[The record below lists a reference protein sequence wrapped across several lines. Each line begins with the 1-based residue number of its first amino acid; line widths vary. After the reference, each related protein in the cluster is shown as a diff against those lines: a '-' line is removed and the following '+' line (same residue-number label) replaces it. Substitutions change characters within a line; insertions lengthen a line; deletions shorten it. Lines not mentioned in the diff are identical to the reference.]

1 MRREARPGVA
11 PSLPV
16 AAAVF
21 SVQRFVFSR
30 QYRRMC
36 LVARVLMGAAVLS
49 AVFWAAAA
57 WGGSLPSWGLGC
69 DQCAGGDRV
78 VSAGFRTFGT
88 ISGTDVANA
97 SQRQW
102 RAGLRVL
109 ANGTGDGWCRSKR
122 SPAMVVGT
130 QRTGAGPGRCPA
142 VVVSADLRA
151 GATMVRHRIAASGAQ
166 AAAVW
171 AARVGWPSIRCVVG
185 KIQRFQVIKI
195 QGDTLQVKNP

>member
-1 MRREARPGVA
+1 MGR
-11 PSLPV
+11 
-16 AAAVF
+16 
-21 SVQRFVFSR
+21 
-30 QYRRMC
+30 
-36 LVARVLMGAAVLS
+36 LVAVL
-49 AVFWAAAA
+49 
-57 WGGSLPSWGLGC
+57 GLGC

-88 ISGTDVANA
+88 ISGTDVADA

-166 AAAVW
+166 AAAFW